1 MIQNT
6 NNAHL
11 FVIEI
16 WNKLCAHIFFEIQ
29 ILDRNTRNVSNSYIV
44 LFLGEFPIEI
54 KTKIIYHIIFVILIL
69 PYEIMMTTN
78 CMISYFSFD
87 FDRKSTYCYCVKTLL
102 SKIKQH
108 YARINLSE
116 ISTFFKIY
124 CIQQMWLQ

>member
-1 MIQNT
+1 MYVHT
-6 NNAHL
+6 WL
-11 FVIEI
+11 EFR
-16 WNKLCAHIFFEIQ
+16 
-29 ILDRNTRNVSNSYIV
+29 ILWLKRTIRDFDNIRWISDTI
-44 LFLGEFPIEI
+44 GGFPMEI
-54 KTKIIYHIIFVILIL
+54 KTEISSYAVLLIL

-124 CIQQMWLQ
+124 CIQQM